1 MNIREIRIFS
11 FGKISRIKMELVD
24 NVNVINGTN
33 ETGRSTIAAFIYSMF
48 IGLEKPKVSLGDDIY
63 TAYYPARLA
72 EDYGGSI
79 VFEHEEK
86 LYRLTRN
93 FHEKN
98 KKVEL
103 FCISDDYMIPDADK
117 TFKDFL
123 VGASKN
129 ENISV
134 LIQENLMKVYGRSN
148 TASRSLA
155 ESTGAERTDIN
166 VSAAI
171 GMLETKKRAIAR
183 GGVDEKLNNLE
194 KVISEEKAAEK
205 SLDRLAR
212 RIKEEQ
218 DKLAEVERQCA
229 EADKPTE
236 FERNEKDFLEAKDS
250 FATFKQ
256 ATAEMEKL
264 SGELESTIKR
274 REELDKNAEE
284 LDAVKKKLEE
294 IQSFKKSN
302 IEESESCRQDIQ
314 NMNRRLLNQGKSSTK
329 KQYIFLIAAVV
340 LLVAGIA
347 VIAAKAPMALAIL
360 CFIGATVTAGIFGIN
375 FVHSKKSAS
384 GVTKKIDSK
393 KERYREL
400 EATRESFLKEH
411 GDEEKLKQQ
420 YDRLVKESSERAEVI
435 KKEEELS
442 KKLSNYEKELDN
454 KKNDILEA
462 FNRFGKLE
470 NLREDELKLL
480 EESLADEKAKAN
492 EKRMALREE
501 KARLENELRKLNMEL
516 SEGEKTTDKLT
527 LHNDEKK
534 ELEDRQ
540 NRNKDEIAA
549 VELAAKTIEKLDKE
563 MKENG
568 SGEEKE
574 AEKSEPENPEI
585 NTDDMEGNELAEA
598 IGLSPEK
605 LNQYILD
612 VKKKRGDISQMKLS
626 LRLASSDMV
635 LAFFDMPLVFYDM
648 YEHFEDDRMSR
659 VLREICER
667 DMQKIIICGRSK
679 IEKLLDEMEI
689 KYKLIRL

>member
-11 FGKISRIKMELVD
+11 FGKVSRIKMELVD

-63 TAYYPARLA
+63 TAYYPTRLA

-148 TASRSLA
+148 TASRSLS

-171 GMLETKKRAIAR
+171 GMLETKKRSIAK

-194 KVISEEKAAEK
+194 KVISEEKETERG
-205 SLDRLAR
+205 LDRLAR
-212 RIKEEQ
+212 KIKEEQ
-218 DKLAEVERQCA
+218 EKLAAVEAKCA

-256 ATAEMEKL
+256 ATLEMEKL
-264 SGELESTIKR
+264 SGELEATIKR

-284 LDAVKKKLEE
+284 LESCKKKLEE
-294 IQSFKKSN
+294 IQKFKKSN
-302 IEESESCRQDIQ
+302 IEESESLRQDITS
-314 NMNRRLLNQGKSSTK
+314 MNRRLLNQGKNSAR

-340 LLVAGIA
+340 LLAAGIA
-347 VIAAKAPMALAIL
+347 VIAAKAPTVLAIL
-360 CFIGATVTAGIFGIN
+360 CFAGAALTAAIFGIN
-375 FVHSKKSAS
+375 FAHTKKAAS
-384 GVTKKIDSK
+384 GIEKKIDSR

-400 EATRESFLKEH
+400 EATRESFLKEN
-411 GDEEKLKQQ
+411 DNEEKLKEQF
-420 YDRLVKESSERAEVI
+420 DRLTKESSEREEIAR
-435 KKEEELS
+435 KEEELS
-442 KKLSNYEKELDN
+442 RKLAGYEKELDS
-454 KKNDILEA
+454 KKNDILAA

-501 KARLENELRKLNMEL
+501 KAKLENELRKLNMQLE
-516 SEGEKTTDKLT
+516 EGEKNTDRLSMHK
-527 LHNDEKK
+527 DEKR

-549 VELAAKTIEKLDKE
+549 VELAEKTIEKVDKE
-563 MKENG
+563 MKEKEPEE
-568 SGEEKE
+568 SKEKE
-574 AEKSEPENPEI
+574 AGPAVD
-585 NTDDMEGNELAEA
+585 TDDMEGNELAQA
-598 IGLSPEK
+598 LGLNKEK

-679 IEKLLDEMEI
+679 IEKLLDEMDI